1 MKISR
6 RVGLILAAI
15 IIVGALIGAYVI
27 YSHQA
32 AQRNGLNDRLTRAQ
46 NVLPVL
52 TTQKQDLQTQ
62 LASAQSSLDT
72 SQAKFPQSVASIE
85 YGEYLFEIA
94 DDCNVELTSLVFPQ
108 PTNKTVGAVTYSVVS
123 LTLPVNGALDDIFDF
138 IQTLRTDDRFA
149 STEITGIN
157 MDIGEGSATARV
169 SVDIYAHKG

>member
-6 RVGLILAAI
+6 RVGLILAGI
-15 IIVGALIGAYVI
+15 VIVGALIGAYVI

-46 NVLPVL
+46 NVLPAL

-62 LASAQSSLDT
+62 LASAQYSLNT
-72 SQAKFPQSVASIE
+72 SQSKFPQSVASIE

-94 DDCNVELTSLVFPQ
+94 DDCNVELTSLIFPQ
-108 PTNKTVGAVTYSVVS
+108 PTDRTVGVVTYSVVS
-123 LTLPVNGALDDIFDF
+123 LMLPVSGALDDIFDF

-149 STEITGIN
+149 STEITVIN
-157 MDIGEGSATARV
+157 MQIGEGSTTARV
-169 SVDIYAHKG
+169 GVDIYAHKG